1 MNNKF
6 NRFITSL
13 EAHGMLGKELVT
25 YYKQL
30 LGLKWLDDYSS
41 SQAEGA
47 DLRKEGSNLVQDK
60 IKEIQRALF
69 GNDSSYFQHFESKIN
84 LSFVRNDFAKMN
96 MYFKNLESIK
106 EILVD
111 SNNKDLYTPLKEKI
125 KGKIKKNL
133 DDSEK
138 KTDEIDFSDAQKLL
152 KFFESYKNGQGSPF
166 LGKDHDEQVEKAHS
180 DFLES
185 LKSKADQKLIW
196 KQPSE
201 ENAQED
207 AEKIYKILS
216 NLQDCL

>member
-13 EAHGMLGKELVT
+13 EAHAMLGKELVT

-47 DLRKEGSNLVQDK
+47 DLLKEGSNLVQDK

-96 MYFKNLESIK
+96 KHFKNLESIK

-166 LGKDHDEQVEKAHS
+166 LGKDHDE
-180 DFLES
+180 
-185 LKSKADQKLIW
+185 
-196 KQPSE
+196 
-201 ENAQED
+201 
-207 AEKIYKILS
+207 
-216 NLQDCL
+216 